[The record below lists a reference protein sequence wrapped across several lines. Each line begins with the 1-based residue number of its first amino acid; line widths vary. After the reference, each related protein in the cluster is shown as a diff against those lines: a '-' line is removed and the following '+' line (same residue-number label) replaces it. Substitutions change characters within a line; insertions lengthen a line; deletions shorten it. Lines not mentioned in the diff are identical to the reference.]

1 VEWAW
6 IINTRIIITNTQI
19 TSLIRNDEAFFI
31 KRSLSRRVTF
41 ALMKKIGFFLLSVIC
56 TASIQAQN
64 GQVQA
69 KSGFFYFALGSHVA
83 GYTRSDIHLKSTAQP
98 SFDFVL
104 EKVRGTDDKF
114 LKSTGGAMQYD
125 YQVGY
130 YFKKKNF
137 GIEYNFDHIKY
148 FARHDQ
154 TVKTVGTVNGE
165 KVDANLPIT
174 TYVQNFEHSN
184 GGNYI
189 LLNFVK
195 WKDLVASKDQKRVL
209 NLMYKV
215 GGGVVLPKTNSTI
228 MDKHRDD
235 TYNIAGYV
243 FALEGGLRYN
253 FLKNIFIE
261 SSLKGAFANYTHIL
275 IADGTGHQH
284 WFSGQFLLMAGFQ
297 F

>member
-1 VEWAW
+1 MKTIVFGILFLVVGISVNAQK
-6 IINTRIIITNTQI
+6 TKTQ
-19 TSLIRNDEAFFI
+19 T
-31 KRSLSRRVTF
+31 
-41 ALMKKIGFFLLSVIC
+41 
-56 TASIQAQN
+56 
-64 GQVQA
+64 
-69 KSGFFYFALGSHVA
+69 KSGIFYFALGSHVA
-83 GYTRSDIHLKSTAQP
+83 DYSNSDIHLKSNGQP

-104 EKVRGTDDKF
+104 KNVEATDDEF

-137 GIEYNFDHIKY
+137 GIEYNFDHVKY
-148 FARHDQ
+148 FAKHDQ
-154 TVKTVGTVNGE
+154 SVRTTGTVNGQKIDE
-165 KVDANLPIT
+165 TLPIT

-195 WKDLVASKDQKRVL
+195 WKDLVMSKDQKRVL
-209 NLMYKV
+209 NLMYKA
-215 GGGVVLPKTNSTI
+215 GGGIVLPKTNSTI
-228 MDKHRDD
+228 MNNHRDD
-235 TYNIAGYV
+235 TYNVAGYV

-253 FLKNIFIE
+253 FLKNVFVE

-275 IADGTGHQH
+275 IANGSGHQH
-284 WFSGQFLLMAGFQ
+284 WFSGQFLIMAGFQ